1 MAKQEAPKM
10 STIECPPTP
19 PTLPEGEAAIT
30 PPPKQVHKS
39 EDEEKLGNDRSSS
52 PGPSC
57 AICLGALQNVAHTDT
72 CMHKFCFVCLL
83 EWSKVRAVCP
93 LCKSKFKSII
103 HNIKGDDDY
112 ETTVLPEPPPRPHDN
127 AITIDGNH
135 EEARRFRYRTTMPAN
150 PNDALALMR
159 LEEIRAQVELWRREL
174 PDVLPPNPTTRI
186 SAASQWNRRRGAATS
201 EFRRDIYRRNMYL
214 DPDSV
219 QDIAGRVRECS
230 PAWYRRN
237 PAQTHRLVPWLNR
250 ELNALLVGSEHQSC
264 YVTQKILQ
272 YIERFNIRSPEF
284 HEKLLP
290 YLGTNTDH
298 FQHEFYHYAS
308 SPHDMIAFDRYA
320 TYTYQNPTAN
330 AAAAASSDEDDILVV
345 NEIVRPAPIPPVAL
359 PPVPLPLHIPSVS
372 PPIVMSSPPR
382 SPSLPPRSRPTSP
395 PAHDS
400 WRMDM
405 SGPSTSTGIS
415 TNLTRLVIPQ
425 SSDTDSDSGREK
437 AAADE
442 VEVVGVVKPR
452 HERTPEIIDVSS
464 DNLENEQAPTT
475 SFSRQLSRQPSG
487 NEMIEISSD
496 SNVEEVG
503 SDPKRSEA
511 ANIPSKWQSVFSNE
525 RFLQRRIQSCLE
537 EALRK
542 TPSSE
547 RLLSLRSREDP
558 RTTPVDQI
566 LRSWINI
573 PEVQDQPSVPLIPP
587 LPSLPTPHAPVQQVE
602 DDEPI
607 ASTSKGKGK
616 GKGKSSRKVSKEVKK
631 KKSKKRK
638 RSKELSCSSSN
649 ENDSDY
655 EQRKKVRKLKRKKA
669 VKKKKKKASK
679 VSNSS
684 SSNEEDREEQPLS
697 RWKVSIKPIK
707 KTASSTDST
716 SSIAAAAKEPQ
727 QPPEHEEDLR
737 LRISRKRPLN
747 TLPSPSISTESEE
760 EMGRDLRLH
769 LSKKRPYKP
778 PVVPSDSDEEND
790 RPQQKMRSLV
800 FKVDSNSK

>member
-1 MAKQEAPKM
+1 M

-30 PPPKQVHKS
+30 PPPKQLHKS

-186 SAASQWNRRRGAATS
+186 TAGTQWNRRRGAATS

-264 YVTQKILQ
+264 YVAQKILQ

-330 AAAAASSDEDDILVV
+330 AAAASSDEDDILVV
-345 NEIVRPAPIPPVAL
+345 NEIVRPAPIIPAAL
-359 PPVPLPLHIPSVS
+359 PPVPLPLHIPSIS
-372 PPIVMSSPPR
+372 PPIIMSSPPR
-382 SPSLPPRSRPTSP
+382 SPSLPPRSPISP
-395 PAHDS
+395 PTHS
-400 WRMDM
+400 SLTMDM

-425 SSDTDSDSGREK
+425 SSDSDSDSQEK
-437 AAADE
+437 AAE

-464 DNLENEQAPTT
+464 EDNLENEPTPSF
-475 SFSRQLSRQPSG
+475 SFSRQVSRQPSEG

-503 SDPKRSEA
+503 QQKSEGA
-511 ANIPSKWQSVFSNE
+511 ASSKWQSLLSNE

-547 RLLSLRSREDP
+547 RLLTLRSRDDP

-573 PEVQDQPSVPLIPP
+573 PEVQDQPPLLPP
-587 LPSLPTPHAPVQQVE
+587 IPSLPQVE
-602 DDEPI
+602 QDEPI
-607 ASTSKGKGK
+607 ASTSKGKGKGK

-631 KKSKKRK
+631 SKSKKRK
-638 RSKELSCSSSN
+638 RSKELLSSSN
-649 ENDSDY
+649 ENDSEY

-669 VKKKKKKASK
+669 VKKSKKKKTSK

-684 SSNEEDREEQPLS
+684 SSNEEDDREEQPLS
-697 RWKVSIKPIK
+697 RWKVSNKPIK

-716 SSIAAAAKEPQ
+716 SSKAAAAATTKEPQ
-727 QPPEHEEDLR
+727 QSPEHEQDLR
-737 LRISRKRPLN
+737 LRLSRKRPLN
-747 TLPSPSISTESEE
+747 TCPSPLFSSTSTESEE

-769 LSKKRPYKP
+769 LSKKRPYEP
-778 PVVPSDSDEEND
+778 PVVPSDSEQSEEND

-800 FKVDSNSK
+800 FKVDSK

>member
-1 MAKQEAPKM
+1 
-10 STIECPPTP
+10 
-19 PTLPEGEAAIT
+19 
-30 PPPKQVHKS
+30 
-39 EDEEKLGNDRSSS
+39 
-52 PGPSC
+52 
-57 AICLGALQNVAHTDT
+57 
-72 CMHKFCFVCLL
+72 
-83 EWSKVRAVCP
+83 
-93 LCKSKFKSII
+93 
-103 HNIKGDDDY
+103 
-112 ETTVLPEPPPRPHDN
+112 
-127 AITIDGNH
+127 
-135 EEARRFRYRTTMPAN
+135 
-150 PNDALALMR
+150 
-159 LEEIRAQVELWRREL
+159 
-174 PDVLPPNPTTRI
+174 
-186 SAASQWNRRRGAATS
+186 
-201 EFRRDIYRRNMYL
+201 
-214 DPDSV
+214 
-219 QDIAGRVRECS
+219 
-230 PAWYRRN
+230 
-237 PAQTHRLVPWLNR
+237 
-250 ELNALLVGSEHQSC
+250 
-264 YVTQKILQ
+264 
-272 YIERFNIRSPEF
+272 
-284 HEKLLP
+284 
-290 YLGTNTDH
+290 
-298 FQHEFYHYAS
+298 
-308 SPHDMIAFDRYA
+308 
-320 TYTYQNPTAN
+320 
-330 AAAAASSDEDDILVV
+330 
-345 NEIVRPAPIPPVAL
+345 
-359 PPVPLPLHIPSVS
+359 
-372 PPIVMSSPPR
+372 
-382 SPSLPPRSRPTSP
+382 
-395 PAHDS
+395 
-400 WRMDM
+400 M

-464 DNLENEQAPTT
+464 EDNLENEPTPSF
-475 SFSRQLSRQPSG
+475 SFSRQVSRQPSEG

-503 SDPKRSEA
+503 QQKSEGA
-511 ANIPSKWQSVFSNE
+511 ASSKWQSLLSNE